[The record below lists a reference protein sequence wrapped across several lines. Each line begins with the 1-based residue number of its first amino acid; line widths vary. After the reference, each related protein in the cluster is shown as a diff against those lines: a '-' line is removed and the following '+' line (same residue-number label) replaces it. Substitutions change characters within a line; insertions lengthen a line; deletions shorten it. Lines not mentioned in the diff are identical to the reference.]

1 MSICKRLLVVTQLT
15 ICFFLCNTNILWGNS
30 VAKIHTEFLTEYDF
44 LRIPEIFSGKEFTGS
59 RVIVRSSPVR
69 SGLYFSIPLGK
80 KSSAIRKGKR
90 VELQLI
96 DTTSLFSRNFS
107 FSLPEVSYSQ
117 KDLFIGITGADWNQS
132 AMKLVAWKVEIFDS
146 SKEPLFSSQS
156 ALWGHSK

>member
-1 MSICKRLLVVTQLT
+1 MSTCKRLLAVTQLT
-15 ICFFLCNTNILWGNS
+15 ICFCLFNTHILWGDS
-30 VAKIHTEFLTEYDF
+30 VKKIHTQFLTEYDF
-44 LRIPEIFSGKEFTGS
+44 LRIPEIFTGKEFTGS

-69 SGLYFSIPLGK
+69 RGLYFSIPLGK

-90 VELQLI
+90 VELQLV

-107 FSLPEVSYSQ
+107 FSLPELSYSQ
-117 KDLFIGITGADWNQS
+117 KDLFIGITGADWNQA

>member
-1 MSICKRLLVVTQLT
+1 MSTCKRLLAVTQLT
-15 ICFFLCNTNILWGNS
+15 ICFCLFNTHILWGDS
-30 VAKIHTEFLTEYDF
+30 VKKIHTQFLTEYDF
-44 LRIPEIFSGKEFTGS
+44 LRIPEFFTGKEFTGN
-59 RVIVRSSPVR
+59 RVIVRSSTVR
-69 SGLYFSIPLGK
+69 RGLYFSIPLGK

-107 FSLPEVSYSQ
+107 FSLPELSYSR
-117 KDLFIGITGADWNQS
+117 KDLFIGITGADWNQA

-146 SKEPLFSSQS
+146 SKESLFSSQS

>member
-1 MSICKRLLVVTQLT
+1 MSTCKRLLAVTQLT
-15 ICFFLCNTNILWGNS
+15 ICFCLFNTHILWGDS
-30 VAKIHTEFLTEYDF
+30 VKKIHTQFLTEYDF
-44 LRIPEIFSGKEFTGS
+44 LRIPEIFTGKEFTGS
-59 RVIVRSSPVR
+59 RVIVRSSTVR
-69 SGLYFSIPLGK
+69 RGLYFSIPLGK

-90 VELQLI
+90 VELQLV

-107 FSLPEVSYSQ
+107 FSLPELSYSQ
-117 KDLFIGITGADWNQS
+117 KDLFIGITGADWNQA

>member
-1 MSICKRLLVVTQLT
+1 MSTCKRLLAVTQLT
-15 ICFFLCNTNILWGNS
+15 ICFCLFNTHILWGDS
-30 VAKIHTEFLTEYDF
+30 VKKIHTQFLTEYDF
-44 LRIPEIFSGKEFTGS
+44 LRIPEIFTGKEFTGS
-59 RVIVRSSPVR
+59 RVIVRSSNVR
-69 SGLYFSIPLGK
+69 RGLYFSIPLGK

-90 VELQLI
+90 VELQLV

-107 FSLPEVSYSQ
+107 FSLPELSYSQ
-117 KDLFIGITGADWNQS
+117 KDLFIGITGADWNQA

>member
-1 MSICKRLLVVTQLT
+1 MSTCKRLLAVTQLT
-15 ICFFLCNTNILWGNS
+15 ICFCLFNTHILWGDS
-30 VAKIHTEFLTEYDF
+30 VKKIHTQFLTEYDF
-44 LRIPEIFSGKEFTGS
+44 LRIPEIFTGKEFTGS

-69 SGLYFSIPLGK
+69 RGLYFSIPLGK

-90 VELQLI
+90 VELQLV

-107 FSLPEVSYSQ
+107 FSLPDLSYSQ
-117 KDLFIGITGADWNQS
+117 KDLFIGITGADWNQA

>member
-1 MSICKRLLVVTQLT
+1 MNICKQLLPVTQLT
-15 ICFFLCNTNILWGNS
+15 ICLFLCNTNFLWGNS
-30 VAKIHTEFLTEYDF
+30 VKKIHTEYFTEYDF
-44 LRIPEIFSGKEFTGS
+44 LRIPEFFSGKEFTGS

-69 SGLYFSIPLGK
+69 RGLYFSITLGK
-80 KSSAIRKGKR
+80 KSSHIRKGKR

-96 DTTSLFSRNFS
+96 DTTSLFSRDFS
-107 FSLPEVSYSQ
+107 FSLPEISHNQ

-132 AMKLVAWKVEIFDS
+132 AMNLVAWKVEIFDS

>member
-1 MSICKRLLVVTQLT
+1 MSTCKRLLAVTQLT
-15 ICFFLCNTNILWGNS
+15 ICFCLFNTHILWGDS
-30 VAKIHTEFLTEYDF
+30 VKKIHTQFLTEYDF
-44 LRIPEIFSGKEFTGS
+44 LRIPEIFTGKEFTGS
-59 RVIVRSSPVR
+59 RVIVRSSTFR
-69 SGLYFSIPLGK
+69 RGLYFSIPLEK

-90 VELQLI
+90 VELQLV

-107 FSLPEVSYSQ
+107 FSLPELSYSQ
-117 KDLFIGITGADWNQS
+117 KDLFIGITGADWNQA